1 MSNKKKVTM
10 PLTQF
15 INYIDQ
21 QEKERKQSQRVASRP
36 SRSNRTG
43 GNAGARPTGRL
54 SDRLKARRNNQ
65 DGGESRRDRRIK
77 RNEVQTA
84 ARVVSKKATAPK
96 LDIESQQMFPALS
109 DPVAQSSTT
118 PSPTPTAISTG
129 CWAQGI
135 QTIIDAKDL
144 PDPVEVERQRRQEA
158 FLQYKKR
165 LQEERDRPY
174 YSDEEYSE
182 DYYSEEEQYQQD
194 NYEEGPLD
202 QEGEEESGEW
212 DEVL

>member
-1 MSNKKKVTM
+1 MLGT
-10 PLTQF
+10 
-15 INYIDQ
+15 
-21 QEKERKQSQRVASRP
+21 
-36 SRSNRTG
+36 
-43 GNAGARPTGRL
+43 
-54 SDRLKARRNNQ
+54 
-65 DGGESRRDRRIK
+65 
-77 RNEVQTA
+77 
-84 ARVVSKKATAPK
+84 
-96 LDIESQQMFPALS
+96 
-109 DPVAQSSTT
+109 
-118 PSPTPTAISTG
+118 
-129 CWAQGI
+129 GI

-144 PDPVEVERQRRQEA
+144 PDPVEVERQSRQEA